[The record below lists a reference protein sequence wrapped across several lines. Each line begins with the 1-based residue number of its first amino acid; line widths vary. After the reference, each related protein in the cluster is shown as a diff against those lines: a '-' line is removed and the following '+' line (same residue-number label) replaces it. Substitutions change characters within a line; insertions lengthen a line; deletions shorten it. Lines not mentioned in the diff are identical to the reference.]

1 MLIEL
6 QCLLLAKA
14 DDPIT
19 ASAPARAPMDMPS
32 SAAALLLWV
41 AVASL
46 RCWFH
51 ETPYFGLECCPS
63 IVVVRCI
70 PLAANNDRREYM
82 TALVLCTPQLSPTMT
97 FNAYKPVEQNQ
108 KAVP

>member
-1 MLIEL
+1 MVQCRPMLIEP

-32 SAAALLLWV
+32 SAGVLLLWV

-46 RCWFH
+46 RCWSMRPP
-51 ETPYFGLECCPS
+51 TL
-63 IVVVRCI
+63 VQN
-70 PLAANNDRREYM
+70 AAP
-82 TALVLCTPQLSPTMT
+82 ASLW
-97 FNAYKPVEQNQ
+97 
-108 KAVP
+108 